1 MVPENIFDT
10 RPTLMYTLS
19 SVALQICLSSGNFL
33 GDLNMNIY
41 FILTSYYMGL
51 WLLCG
56 VIGVWFGQL
65 AQVVVGKVFSRTR
78 VLFPVSYFSLGAC
91 MWVEKDCDH
100 VNCEYAWSLYVLII
114 NLNLKKQKI
123 HICWEKKEKNPIC
136 LDKLF
141 FEFFNPYLSVIFL

>member
-1 MVPENIFDT
+1 
-10 RPTLMYTLS
+10 
-19 SVALQICLSSGNFL
+19 
-33 GDLNMNIY
+33 
-41 FILTSYYMGL
+41 MGL